1 MRPLLPSPTPTPWSS
16 LLSPMTISFWR
27 IYFGDC
33 LPLRYLA
40 KWILHPGF
48 WPPPNAFQIPKS
60 QLHFFINHPFQ
71 RAGKFLGFLLITA
84 RMVSYC
90 CCQACNQLV
99 SSLCGDRHIS
109 SSWVKH
115 LPQRRLQT
123 LHTLLPGL
131 PLLLGGRSSTVRPD
145 PLPPT
150 QAAWALC
157 HWWVRLWR
165 EPSALWLSC
174 RAAFLYLSFNLSRCH
189 LSSKTPLWAMGSHAQ
204 AANRDLSALQRRPL
218 LSYRRCWAMGWQLW
232 TPNSLGRPF
241 NLGKCT
247 QCQDFKRK
255 LPLNMQFLILAGELE
270 HEIWGFTTP
279 PSWPPVCDRKHI
291 LVILV
296 GPSYSEMVCSLHRI
310 QVYFKISDKSH
321 RD

>member
-1 MRPLLPSPTPTPWSS
+1 MRPPLPAPTPTPWSS

-145 PLPPT
+145 PSLLRKRLGRVSLVGEAVAWTLCPVAQLPCSFPGLSSICPLT
-150 QAAWALC
+150 FQDVTFHPKHHYEQWEVMHRQPIGTSLLCKGDHCWAIGAVELWGDSSELQTHLAGLSAWVNV
-157 HWWVRLWR
+157 HSVRI
-165 EPSALWLSC
+165 SKGSC
-174 RAAFLYLSFNLSRCH
+174 RSICSFLS
-189 LSSKTPLWAMGSHAQ
+189 
-204 AANRDLSALQRRPL
+204 
-218 LSYRRCWAMGWQLW
+218 WQE
-232 TPNSLGRPF
+232 S
-241 NLGKCT
+241 
-247 QCQDFKRK
+247 
-255 LPLNMQFLILAGELE
+255 
-270 HEIWGFTTP
+270 
-279 PSWPPVCDRKHI
+279 
-291 LVILV
+291 
-296 GPSYSEMVCSLHRI
+296 
-310 QVYFKISDKSH
+310 
-321 RD
+321 